1 MLSRN
6 AEPFFVPA
14 VSVVSAQASLLT
26 MDLGNAARQC
36 QLGLDEG
43 TDRLRQRLHQS
54 GQCPESEIPERKWLH
69 RSPQIRA
76 ELLFVALPPFA
87 DACEVRGDA
96 ALE

>member
-43 TDRLRQRLHQS
+43 TDHSANACTNQDNARKAKSQS
-54 GQCPESEIPERKWLH
+54 ESGYTDRR
-69 RSPQIRA
+69 RSEQNSY
-76 ELLFVALPPFA
+76 L
-87 DACEVRGDA
+87 
-96 ALE
+96 